1 MEIMEAILSFCP
13 KRSWI
18 SLYRQNHGCRGHP
31 GIYAEWIDAIK
42 NNTKSSTDFSYA
54 SKLVETMM
62 LGNIAVLMA
71 NRNITLEY
79 NPDKME
85 FTNLPEAN
93 ELLQYKYREG
103 WTL

>member
-1 MEIMEAILSFCP
+1 MDEFVPP
-13 KRSWI
+13 KPWLPRS
-18 SLYRQNHGCRGHP
+18 P

-42 NNTKSSTDFSYA
+42 NNKKSSTDFSYS

-71 NRNITLEY
+71 NKNMILEY

-85 FTNLPEAN
+85 FTNSPEAN
-93 ELLQYKYREG
+93 AFLRYEYRQG